1 MSGQTSTNWHVRFW
15 TGSQDPRSQMTVKSS
30 AWSVRNATASQESPS
45 ESWQSQTRTC
55 LIKAVDNLIFRPL
68 VWIVAR

>member
-15 TGSQDPRSQMTVKSS
+15 TGSQVQRSQMTVKSS
-30 AWSVRNATASQESPS
+30 ASSVPNATEPPESPS